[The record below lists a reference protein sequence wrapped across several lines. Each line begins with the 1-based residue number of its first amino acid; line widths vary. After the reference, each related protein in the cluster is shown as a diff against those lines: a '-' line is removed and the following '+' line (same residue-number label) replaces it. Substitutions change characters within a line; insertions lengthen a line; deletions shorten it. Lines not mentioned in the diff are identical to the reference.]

1 MTENAIDNI
10 ACLVGEGQLVEA
22 ESLCRNALF
31 SAPDDISLLGLMGT
45 ICIARDKP
53 EQAIPHLRKIMA
65 REPGNTTAIRA
76 LAAALDKA
84 GQVDEADTLRNDY
97 MQSLPTD
104 KLLAEAEML
113 VGKGNTAEAE
123 KICDAVL
130 LLSLIHI

>member
-76 LAAALDKA
+76 LAAALLALPAIPFRELDVSENGLTATGVGVLALALRRPRGRRARPAAA
-84 GQVDEADTLRNDY
+84 G
-97 MQSLPTD
+97 
-104 KLLAEAEML
+104 LAGL
-113 VGKGNTAEAE
+113 T
-123 KICDAVL
+123 
-130 LLSLIHI
+130 